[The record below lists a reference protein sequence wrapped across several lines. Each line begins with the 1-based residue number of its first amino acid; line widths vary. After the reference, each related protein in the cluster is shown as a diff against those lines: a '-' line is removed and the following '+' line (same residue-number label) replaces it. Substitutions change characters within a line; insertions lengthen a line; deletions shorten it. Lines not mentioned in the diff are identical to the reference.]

1 MFSRAENKRAFEII
15 RGKGKEGSRG
25 RKQTMRTI
33 PTGATGGYKIKSS
46 ACRVSR
52 KLAANTKIAL
62 FLQTGQLWKGRDDG
76 HRLAARRGVGR
87 GWEKR
92 SVRGCAITRVGN
104 KSYLYFDAWRVVL
117 RFMQILEIRPA
128 YAYEMRPLLRV
139 DSDSFSF
146 FLLTLRLP
154 GFRNF
159 LTKIDEAIS
168 RAFQF
173 RQDDYRLRRKK
184 SFEIFIVIILFLK

>member
-62 FLQTGQLWKGRDDG
+62 FLQTGQLWKGRDDE
-76 HRLAARRGVGR
+76 HRLAAEAR
-87 GWEKR
+87 GWEGLGKTICP
-92 SVRGCAITRVGN
+92 G
-104 KSYLYFDAWRVVL
+104 L
-117 RFMQILEIRPA
+117 RDHECR
-128 YAYEMRPLLRV
+128 E
-139 DSDSFSF
+139 
-146 FLLTLRLP
+146 
-154 GFRNF
+154 
-159 LTKIDEAIS
+159 
-168 RAFQF
+168 
-173 RQDDYRLRRKK
+173 
-184 SFEIFIVIILFLK
+184 

>member
-15 RGKGKEGSRG
+15 RGKGKEGSHG

-76 HRLAARRGVGR
+76 HRLAAEAR
-87 GWEKR
+87 GWEGLGKTI
-92 SVRGCAITRVGN
+92 GPG
-104 KSYLYFDAWRVVL
+104 L
-117 RFMQILEIRPA
+117 RDHEGR
-128 YAYEMRPLLRV
+128 E
-139 DSDSFSF
+139 
-146 FLLTLRLP
+146 
-154 GFRNF
+154 
-159 LTKIDEAIS
+159 
-168 RAFQF
+168 
-173 RQDDYRLRRKK
+173 
-184 SFEIFIVIILFLK
+184 